1 MTASNLRLSRKIP
14 TMPSTKAAGN
24 DSIISSPPRTARG
37 LPHPGRSK
45 ISATNVTKATPSRI
59 AAIFPRRISVLSFQ
73 KNTKTK
79 LRTPSII
86 SALRNQCQSKYET
99 AILALL
105 GICVALFAWAAC
117 ATMVLDLM
125 IMINY
130 IRYA

>member
-1 MTASNLRLSRKIP
+1 
-14 TMPSTKAAGN
+14 MPNTKAVGN
-24 DSIISSPPRTARG
+24 DNSTSSPPRTARG
-37 LPHPGRSK
+37 SPHPGRST
-45 ISATNVTKATPSRI
+45 ISAKIVTKAIPSRI

-79 LRTPSII
+79 LQTPLII

-105 GICVALFAWAAC
+105 GICVVLFAWAVC

>member
-1 MTASNLRLSRKIP
+1 MTASNLRLSRTSP

-24 DSIISSPPRTARG
+24 DNSMSSPPRTARG
-37 LPHPGRSK
+37 LPHPGRST
-45 ISATNVTKATPSRI
+45 ISATSVTKAIPSRI
-59 AAIFPRRISVLSFQ
+59 TAIFPRRISVLSFQ

-79 LRTPSII
+79 LRTSSII
-86 SALRNQCQSKYET
+86 SALRNQCQSKYGT

-105 GICVALFAWAAC
+105 GVCVALFAWADC
-117 ATMVLDLM
+117 ATMALDLM